1 MRAEERA
8 VVQDEPEHAAQTE
21 LRHEVGVRP
30 ADVTH
35 SIVYKGQSI
44 RDTFGL

>member
-8 VVQDEPEHAAQTE
+8 VVQDEAEHAAQTE

-30 ADVTH
+30 AYVTR

-44 RDTFGL
+44 RDSL